1 MLVRSAVRL
10 IAVGSL
16 DADVAR
22 VSPVRAQMWQRD
34 ALAMRCGPTAVGYC
48 GHTAGRGQ
56 CDVLQEARTRLRA
69 HRQSAIA

>member
-22 VSPVRAQMWQRD
+22 VSPAPAQMWQRD
-34 ALAMRCGPTAVGYC
+34 TLAMRCGPMAVGFC
-48 GHTAGRGQ
+48 GHTHSLPEGVGAI
-56 CDVLQEARTRLRA
+56 VLQ
-69 HRQSAIA
+69 S